1 MIIDPLDLIISWLRQ
16 QPELT
21 AIAIGADLVGHTQG
35 ESAIVIE
42 ISPLSR
48 RMVRDK
54 MDRWELTF
62 NYYGADKRT
71 VAQLSGKAR
80 EILLERLPA
89 LHINGVTVTDV
100 EESHAP
106 YDFSDPTSNEQRY
119 LHLVSLYCYK

>member
-1 MIIDPLDLIISWLRQ
+1 MIIDPLDLVISWLRL
-16 QPELT
+16 QPELSGV
-21 AIAIGADLVGHTQG
+21 AIGVDLVGHTTG
-35 ESAIVIE
+35 DSAIVVD

-48 RMVRDK
+48 RVVRDK

-62 NYYGADKRT
+62 SYYGADKRT

-89 LHINGVTVTDV
+89 TRINGVTVTDV
-100 EESHAP
+100 QENHAP
-106 YDFSDPTSNEQRY
+106 YDFSDSTSNEQRY